1 MIALL
6 LRLFAL
12 RPIFSVAIMGFPILL
27 LVAVGLIAIFAL
39 KALVFIVIPAVIVI
53 WLIRKA
59 YKSAKMREAYDT
71 TPNV

>member
-12 RPIFSVAIMGFPILL
+12 RPIFSMAIMGFPILL
-27 LVAVGLIAIFAL
+27 LVAVGLFAILAL
-39 KALVFIVIPAVIVI
+39 KALVFIVIPAAIVI

-59 YKSAKMREAYDT
+59 YKNAKMREGYDT

>member
-12 RPIFSVAIMGFPILL
+12 RPIFSMAIMGFPILL
-27 LVAVGLIAIFAL
+27 LVAVGLFAILAL
-39 KALVFIVIPAVIVI
+39 KVLVFVVIPVAIVI

-59 YKSAKMREAYDT
+59 YKSAKMREAYET